1 MATKNL
7 TYKIGADL
15 GDLRRSMESS
25 GDITRKQRGELAKL
39 EAQQRAHRQAITQLG
54 AGFLTFGV
62 AAAAGMGLAIR
73 EAVRWES
80 AFAGVRKTVD
90 GSDEEIAALEG
101 ELRGLAR
108 TLPATHEEIAAVAEA
123 AGQLGIKREDIAQFT
138 ETMVALGVATNLSAE
153 EAAESLAKF
162 SNIMGTSAKDVDRL
176 GSTLVALGNAGA
188 STEADI
194 IAMGLRIAG
203 AGKQIGLTESQ
214 VLAFASSLSSVGIEA
229 EAGGSAFSGVMVKM
243 AMAVEDGSD
252 KLDAFAKVA
261 GMSSDQFSQKFETD
275 AAGAIQA
282 FIAGLGRMQQS
293 GGDVFG
299 TLESLGLSEIRVRDA
314 LLRAGAASDMFSSSL
329 QTGSRA
335 WAENAALAAEAE
347 KRYAT
352 TEAQL
357 TMAGNA
363 IKDAAIDIGAAL
375 LPIVQGGIEVI
386 RNLVTWFQN
395 LPGPI
400 KTAVAVLG
408 LVTAG
413 VGLLGGAAL
422 VATPKVLAFRES
434 MRTMVAEG
442 GKFAGAMGKFGL
454 FMSGPWGVAIGGAI
468 ALLGV
473 FGAAVGGAQQRQQ
486 ELADAGK
493 TVAEAIKE
501 QNGAID
507 ASVRQTAAK
516 AAADSGMLDAAR
528 GLGIELT
535 TVTDAILGQGDAY
548 EVLKGKLEAIIA
560 AGTIRGQAGKGGQA
574 IQFTEQATA
583 AKELLN
589 NLNALTGGKNA
600 ELQKEKD
607 VAAASKETTAA
618 TGEQAG
624 ATGDLE
630 KAAEE
635 ATAALDAMVDAL
647 DRINGVTLSHRE
659 AQRALVKAVAEG
671 NAVFRDNANT
681 LNIHTK
687 DGMEN
692 AEALDGI
699 ASAMNEAAEAA
710 SREAESTG
718 GAAAGQSAL
727 QASLQ
732 ASRQQLFGIARQF
745 FKSEEA
751 AWAYVDSVLA
761 VPEEANTQINTPG
774 SATAKQELLLVYNR
788 VKAIPPGKSVNV
800 GVISAEAIRKLE
812 QMGYKVRT
820 LPDGSV
826 TVTANTSGAQANLN
840 RFIGYNYGRQIPI
853 RVVTT
858 YESIVPRV
866 GGRIYEAHGGI
877 VKHFADGGFE
887 NHAPMIARAR
897 PGTVRVWA
905 EPETAAES
913 YIPWAMDRRGRA
925 TDVLSATADAFGY
938 ALVPKSS
945 IQRYAHGGVNGRSG
959 SPAAALAG
967 CSVHVY
973 VGNQEIKDIARIE
986 IQDHDRQTRR
996 AIGQGAGRAR

>member
-1 MATKNL
+1 VPTKDL
-7 TYKIGADL
+7 TYRIGADYS
-15 GDLRRSMESS
+15 GLRREMESGS
-25 GDITRKQRGELAKL
+25 DVTRKQQQELRKL
-39 EAQQRAHRQAITQLG
+39 EEQQRRHRQTITQLG
-54 AGFLTFGV
+54 VGFLTFG
-62 AAAAGMGLAIR
+62 AAAAFGLGAAIN
-73 EAVRWES
+73 AAIKWES

-123 AGQLGIKREDIAQFT
+123 AGQLGIKRQDIAKFT
-138 ETMVALGVATNLSAE
+138 ETMVALGVSTNLSAE
-153 EAAESLAKF
+153 EAAEALAKF
-162 SNIMGTSAKDVDRL
+162 SNIMGTSAQDVDRL

-252 KLDAFAKVA
+252 KLGVFAKVA
-261 GMSSDQFSQKFETD
+261 GMSGDQFTQKFQGD

-282 FIAGLGRMQQS
+282 FIAGLGRMQAS

-314 LLRAGAASDMFSSSL
+314 LLRAGAASDMFSDSL
-329 QTGSRA
+329 KTGSKA
-335 WAENAALAAEAE
+335 WAENSALAAEAE

-352 TEAQL
+352 TEAQIA
-357 TMAGNA
+357 MAGNA

-386 RNLVTWFQN
+386 RNLITWFQN

-442 GKFAGAMGKFGL
+442 GKFSGAMGKFGL
-454 FMSGPWGVAIGGAI
+454 FMSGPWGVAIGAGI
-468 ALLGV
+468 ALLGL
-473 FGAAVGGAQQRQQ
+473 FGAASGGAEARQQ
-486 ELADAGK
+486 ELAEAGK
-493 TVAEAIKE
+493 SVAQAIKE
-501 QNGAID
+501 QGGAIND
-507 ASVRQTAAK
+507 SVRQTAAK
-516 AAADSGMLDAAR
+516 AAADEGMLDAAR

-548 EVLKGKLEAIIA
+548 DQLRGKLEAIIE
-560 AGTIRGQAGKGGQA
+560 AGTLKGTAGKGGQA
-574 IQFTEQATA
+574 TRFTDEANA

-589 NLNALTGGKNA
+589 NLDALVGGKNK
-600 ELQKEKD
+600 ELQTDKD
-607 VAAASKETTAA
+607 VAAASKETTET
-618 TGEQAG
+618 TGEQTD
-624 ATGDLE
+624 ATGDLK

-635 ATAALDAMVDAL
+635 ATAALDAMVEAL
-647 DRINGVTLSHRE
+647 DKINGVTLSHRE

-671 NAVFRDNANT
+671 NAVFAENAKT
-681 LNIHTK
+681 LNIHTA

-699 ASAMNEAAEAA
+699 ASAMNDAAEAA
-710 SREAESTG
+710 AREAESTG

-727 QASLQ
+727 QASLKS
-732 ASRQQLFGIARQF
+732 SRQQLFNIARQF
-745 FKSEEA
+745 FTSEQA
-751 AWAYVDSVLA
+751 AWDYVDSVLA
-761 VPEEANTQINTPG
+761 IPEEANTDVNTPG
-774 SATAKQELLLVYNR
+774 SATAKQELQLVFNK

-800 GVISAEAIRKLE
+800 GVLSAEAIRKLE
-812 QMGYKVRT
+812 QMGFKVRT

-826 TVTANTSGAQANLN
+826 SVSANTSAAQNALN

-858 YESIVPRV
+858 YETIVPRI
-866 GGRIYEAHGGI
+866 GGRQYERAYGGI
-877 VKHFADGGFE
+877 VHFAQGGE
-887 NHAPMIARAR
+887 HHTPMIARAQ

-905 EPETAAES
+905 EPETGGES

-925 TDVLSATADAFGY
+925 TDVLARTADEFGY
-938 ALVPKSS
+938 ALVPKGAV
-945 IQRYAHGGVNGRSG
+945 QRFAAGGTSGATGGSGGVPS
-959 SPAAALAG
+959 LD
-967 CSVHVY
+967 VHVY
-973 VGNQEIKDIARIE
+973 MDGREITDRVDVRIAE
-986 IQDHDRQTRR
+986 HDRQTRR